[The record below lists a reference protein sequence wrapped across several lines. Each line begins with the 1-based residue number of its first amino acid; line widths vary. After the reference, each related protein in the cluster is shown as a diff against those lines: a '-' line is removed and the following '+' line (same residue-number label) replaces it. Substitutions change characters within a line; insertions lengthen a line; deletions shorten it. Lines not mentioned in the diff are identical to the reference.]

1 MDDLTKTENIEVQVT
16 QSQTAQSEQSSRN
29 ENLEVNEPETK
40 ESVLSKIASKVK
52 NFVSGDTEEEEVRE
66 VPADF
71 KEAGNKLGWS
81 DEDIDKFAS
90 NYTDEELKEMIPSL
104 VVDNSSEEED
114 DSTKGDETNTPEKD
128 ETKDEDSQDDE
139 KIQKLLKPYLDR
151 IDALEKA
158 QGVVDKQN
166 KEQERKNLV
175 QKASQMFDEASKEFE
190 VFGKTDE
197 LPTFPDGRLVPN
209 SPQLKARS
217 EVWKYAGVLHKA
229 GVDFDEAMSVSMN
242 AFKGKNL
249 ATDVKR
255 SIIKDLKKNESRLSG
270 KRTSHESSNAA
281 TYGPDVIKQVMAKH
295 GRT

>member
-1 MDDLTKTENIEVQVT
+1 
-16 QSQTAQSEQSSRN
+16 
-29 ENLEVNEPETK
+29 
-40 ESVLSKIASKVK
+40 
-52 NFVSGDTEEEEVRE
+52 
-66 VPADF
+66 
-71 KEAGNKLGWS
+71 
-81 DEDIDKFAS
+81 
-90 NYTDEELKEMIPSL
+90 MIPSL

-114 DSTKGDETNTPEKD
+114 NSTKGEETNTPEKD
-128 ETKDEDSQDDE
+128 EKKVEDSQEDE
-139 KIQKLLKPYLDR
+139 RIQKLLDR

-158 QGVVDKQN
+158 QGAVE
-166 KEQERKNLV
+166 EQTKAQEHKNLV

-217 EVWKYAGVLHKA
+217 EVWKYASVLHKS

-255 SIIKDLKKNESRLSG
+255 SVIKDLKKNESRLSG
-270 KRTSHESSNAA
+270 KRTSHESQNVA

-295 GRT
+295 GRGN